1 MVVRLPRDIEELVA
15 ARVGSGE
22 FASPEEVLRSALAP
36 WIAREQARA
45 LTIADV
51 RAKIAEGD
59 ADETDF
65 SPSAVRDHLDQIA
78 TSLQRH
84 DPDAA

>member
-1 MVVRLPRDIEELVA
+1 MEELVA

-22 FASPEEVLRSALAP
+22 FASPEHVLRTAMAP
-36 WIAREQARA
+36 WIAREKARGLA
-45 LTIADV
+45 LADI
-51 RAKIAEGD
+51 RGKIAEGD
-59 ADETDF
+59 ADETDL
-65 SPSAVRDHLDQIA
+65 SPSAVRDHLDRVA